1 LKTLKNDAWV
11 IFGLRVATGLVL
23 LQDSLAPDAKRGSD
37 DFRVHL
43 EGLRRAC
50 KRIVKFPV
58 QRDILALQ

>member
-1 LKTLKNDAWV
+1 
-11 IFGLRVATGLVL
+11 VATGLVL